1 MMRVGSRD
9 GQTPQWR
16 RQIRQGACCPARL
29 EAFAAQSSYVA
40 NADVCTQNAFL
51 IKQGS
56 GRIQLSREKG
66 NLLNKNSFRCSGLA
80 NSKARHIGAP
90 NGLETSFAVK
100 SGNKFQN
107 SLLKSKVST

>member
-1 MMRVGSRD
+1 
-9 GQTPQWR
+9 
-16 RQIRQGACCPARL
+16 
-29 EAFAAQSSYVA
+29 
-40 NADVCTQNAFL
+40 VCTQNAFL

-80 NSKARHIGAP
+80 NSKAVHIGAP
-90 NGLETSFAVK
+90 NGLETPFAVK

-107 SLLKSKVST
+107 SLLKSKVSA